1 MSYESQPA
9 SSFAGAAGILRRRV
23 RNQKQ
28 ADERSGKHTKRNHG
42 GLPLLNRNPIEFSR
56 LL

>member
-9 SSFAGAAGILRRRV
+9 SSSQEQPAFSAAASEI
-23 RNQKQ
+23 RNRPTS
-28 ADERSGKHTKRNHG
+28 AAVNTKRNHG

-56 LL
+56 WL